1 MRFSPKRTQSVAVL
15 VTFTVAII
23 LVVAFVRYR
32 IRRRI
37 DSDSADALLQ
47 RADDLAWN
55 GQWFA
60 ATTTFHQAEIKFTA
74 ERNDSKALY
83 AQVSQIPA
91 QAEATSLSDT
101 IYALTQ
107 DLKKPEAADS
117 ETRLRILEVRGMIEN
132 NYDASLARQTWGQ
145 VAVLARNRGHLLLA
159 SRALGEEGIA
169 AFLLGDT
176 TTAKKEVLTAWGV
189 AKVAHDI
196 PAQVRYASLYGAGLV
211 EIHRYQ
217 QGLGPLNDAIA
228 IARAHPAVAYPAIA
242 ISSKIDAL
250 RGLHRY
256 QEALTL
262 ANQALAEIPSP
273 SLKGHYYQILTSRAS
288 VYEDIAQ
295 WDNAIADFKQ
305 ALSLATQLDY
315 WRGVTQVAGELAD
328 AYVHQKNLN
337 AALSSIDQAIDANK
351 RIPDEL
357 YFVPRDLAIKAR
369 ILALLGRQDEAGAL
383 YRKSALLIDSLLEN
397 VPTPFV
403 ERLLL
408 TETGEVYAGYF
419 VLKCREHD
427 YDQALRILE
436 EARGRI
442 EAQAL
447 EHHAYPA
454 PHAPTATERHLR
466 MLNVALLNT
475 DNAATGQ
482 ELSEQVQQDSE
493 PALDQRSLASA
504 TIEHPVSLGRLESDL
519 AQNELFVEYVL
530 ADPHSYALAVTHT
543 SARAYELDART
554 RIETDANE
562 YRASIR
568 DQKTNSA
575 LGDALFRELL
585 AKIPEYQDHST
596 LIVVPD
602 GELNLLPFG
611 AVTDRGVPLV
621 ESHTIATSPSAT
633 VFSILEN
640 KQAVDAD
647 PPLPYLG
654 VAAWTKESKVEGP
667 VLRLFSGFSEAGP
680 KPLPDSK
687 TEVETIASDLPKPS
701 TLLLGGD
708 ATASRFTG
716 LPLSKFNVLHLAL
729 HGYVNTDY
737 PDQSALVFAPEHKNL
752 YESMLQVQQIRN
764 LHLDARL
771 VTLSACDTGIGPVGE
786 EGVDNIVNAFIEAGA
801 DSVVSTLWELE
812 DHTTE
817 HLMAEF
823 YDRLGKGESKGEAL
837 RDAQRELIKEGVK
850 PYYWASFELVGD
862 PNGTI

>member
-1 MRFSPKRTQSVAVL
+1 MRFSPKRTQSVAVF
-15 VTFTVAII
+15 VTCAVAII

-60 ATTTFHQAEIKFTA
+60 AAALYRLAEIKYEA
-74 ERNDSKALY
+74 ERNRTKALY

-91 QAEATSLSDT
+91 YAESTSLSAT
-101 IYALTQ
+101 IYDLTQ
-107 DLKKPEAADS
+107 DLKRPEAADP

-132 NYDASLARQTWGQ
+132 NYDASLARQTWSQ
-145 VAVLARNRGHLLLA
+145 VAVLARNRDHFLLA

-176 TTAKKEVLTAWGV
+176 TTAKKEVLTAWAV

-211 EIHRYQ
+211 EMHRYR
-217 QGLGPLNDAIA
+217 QGLAPLNDAIA
-228 IARAHPAVAYPAIA
+228 TARAHPAVAYPAIA

-250 RGLHRY
+250 RGLRRY

-262 ANQALAEIPSP
+262 ANHALAEIPSP

-288 VYEDIAQ
+288 VYEDLGQ

-315 WRGVTQVAGELAD
+315 WRGVTQVAGGLAE

-337 AALSSIDQAIDANK
+337 AALSSIDEAIDANR

-369 ILALLGRQDEAGAL
+369 ILALLGRQDQAGAL
-383 YRKSALLIDSLLEN
+383 YRKSSLLIDSLLEN

-408 TETGEVYAGYF
+408 TEMGEVYSGYF
-419 VLKCREHD
+419 VLKCRSHD

-447 EHHAYPA
+447 EHHDYPA
-454 PHAPTATERHLR
+454 PHAPTPAERHLR
-466 MLNVALLNT
+466 MLNVALLDT
-475 DNAATGQ
+475 DNPATGQ
-482 ELSEQVQQDSE
+482 ELSEQVQDSE
-493 PALDQRSLASA
+493 SALDQRSLESA

-519 AQNELFVEYVL
+519 TQNELFVEYVL

-543 SARAYELDART
+543 SARAYQLAGRT
-554 RIETDANE
+554 EIETDAGE

-568 DQKTNSA
+568 DQQANSA
-575 LGDALFRELL
+575 LGDALFRKLL
-585 AKIPEYQDHST
+585 GPIAEYRDHST
-596 LIVVPD
+596 LILVPD
-602 GELNLLPFG
+602 GELDLLPFG

-621 ESHTIATSPSAT
+621 ERHTIATCPSAT

-640 KQAVDAD
+640 KRAVDAD

-654 VAAWTKESKVEGP
+654 VAAWTKESKIEGP
-667 VLRLFSGFSEAGP
+667 FFRLFSRLSEASL
-680 KPLPDSK
+680 KPLPESK

-701 TLLLGGD
+701 TLLLGAD
-708 ATASRFTG
+708 ATATRFRE

-729 HGYVNTDY
+729 HGYVDPGY
-737 PDQSALVFAPEHKNL
+737 PDESALVFAPERMNL
-752 YESMLQVQQIRN
+752 YESMLQVRQIRN

-771 VTLSACDTGIGPVGE
+771 VTLSACDTGVGPVGE
-786 EGVDNIVNAFIEAGA
+786 EGVDSIVNAFIEAGA

-812 DHTTE
+812 DHSTE

-823 YDRLGKGESKGEAL
+823 YAHLGKGESKGEAL

>member
-1 MRFSPKRTQSVAVL
+1 MRFPPKRTQSVAVL
-15 VTFTVAII
+15 VTSAVAII
-23 LVVAFVRYR
+23 LFVAFVRYR
-32 IRRRI
+32 TRRRI
-37 DSDSADALLQ
+37 DSASPEALLH
-47 RADDLAWN
+47 RADDLAWS
-55 GQWFA
+55 GRWFA
-60 ATTTFHQAEIKFTA
+60 AAPLFRQAEIKYTA
-74 ERNDSKALY
+74 ERNVSKALF

-91 QAEATSLSDT
+91 RAESASLSDT
-101 IYALTQ
+101 IYDLTQ
-107 DLKKPEAADS
+107 DLKKPGAADP
-117 ETRLRILEVRGMIEN
+117 ETRLRILEVRGIIEN
-132 NYDASLARQTWGQ
+132 NYDASLARRTWEQ
-145 VAVLARNRGHLLLA
+145 VEVLAQNRGHLLLA
-159 SRALGEEGIA
+159 SRALGEQGIA
-169 AFLLGDT
+169 EFLLGDT
-176 TTAKKEVLTAWGV
+176 TIAKEEVLAAWGV
-189 AKVAHDI
+189 AKVFRDV

-211 EIHRYQ
+211 EMHRYQ
-217 QGLGPLNDAIA
+217 QGLDPLNEAIA
-228 IARAHPAVAYPAIA
+228 TARAHPAVAYPAVA

-288 VYEDIAQ
+288 VYEDIGQ
-295 WDNAIADFKQ
+295 WDSAIADFKQ

-315 WRGVTQVAGELAD
+315 WRGVTQVAGELSD
-328 AYVHQKNLN
+328 AYVHQKKLN

-369 ILALLGRQDEAGAL
+369 ILTMLGQQNQAGAL

-419 VLKCREHD
+419 VLKCRSHE

-447 EHHAYPA
+447 EHHDYLA
-454 PHAPTATERHLR
+454 PHAPTPTERRLT
-466 MLNVALLNT
+466 MLNVALLDT
-475 DNAATGQ
+475 DNPATRRQ
-482 ELSEQVQQDSE
+482 LSDQIQDSE
-493 PALDQRSLASA
+493 SMLDQRSLASA
-504 TIEHPVSLGRLESDL
+504 TIEHPVTLGRLESDL
-519 AQNELFVEYVL
+519 GKHELFVEYVL
-530 ADPHSYALAVTHT
+530 ADPHSYALAVKHT

-554 RIETDANE
+554 RIEADANQ
-562 YRASIR
+562 YRASIQNQHA
-568 DQKTNSA
+568 DST
-575 LGDALFRELL
+575 LGDALFHELFGP
-585 AKIPEYQDHST
+585 ISEFRDHST
-596 LIVVPD
+596 LILVPD
-602 GELNLLPFG
+602 GELDLLPFG
-611 AVTDRGVPLV
+611 AVTDKGVPLV

-633 VFSILEN
+633 VYSILEN
-640 KQAVDAD
+640 KRAMDAD

-654 VAAWTKESKVEGP
+654 VAAWTAETKVEGP
-667 VLRLFSGFSEAGP
+667 VFRLFSGFSEASL
-680 KPLPDSK
+680 KPLPESK
-687 TEVETIASDLPKPS
+687 NEVETIAADLPKPS

-708 ATASRFTG
+708 ATAARFRE
-716 LPLSKFNVLHLAL
+716 LPLSQFNVLHLAL

-737 PDQSALVFAPEHKNL
+737 PEQSALVFAPEHKNL
-752 YESMLQVQQIRN
+752 YESMLQVRQIRN

-771 VTLSACDTGIGPVGE
+771 VTLSACDTGVGPVGE

-823 YDRLGKGESKGEAL
+823 YTRLGKGESKGEAL

>member
-15 VTFTVAII
+15 VTCTVAII
-23 LVVAFVRYR
+23 LVVTFVRYR

-55 GQWFA
+55 GQWFTA
-60 ATTTFHQAEIKFTA
+60 ASLYHQAEIGYSA
-74 ERNDSKALY
+74 ERNGPKELY

-91 QAEATSLSDT
+91 QAESASLSDT

-107 DLKKPEAADS
+107 DLKRPEAADS

-132 NYDASLARQTWGQ
+132 NYDASLARQTWEQ

-211 EIHRYQ
+211 EMHRYQ
-217 QGLGPLNDAIA
+217 QGLTPLNDAIA
-228 IARAHPAVAYPAIA
+228 IAHSHPTVAYPAIA

-262 ANQALAEIPSP
+262 ANRGLAEIPSP

-288 VYEDIAQ
+288 VFEDLDE

-369 ILALLGRQDEAGAL
+369 ILAMLGRQDQAGAL

-419 VLKCREHD
+419 VLKCHEHE

-447 EHHAYPA
+447 ERHDYPA
-454 PHAPTATERHLR
+454 PHAPTPAERHLT
-466 MLNVALLNT
+466 MLNVALLGT
-475 DNAATGQ
+475 DNPATGQ
-482 ELSEQVQQDSE
+482 ELSEQVQDSE
-493 PALDQRSLASA
+493 SALDQRSLASA
-504 TIEHPVSLGRLESDL
+504 TIEHPVSLRRLESDL
-519 AQNELFVEYVL
+519 TQNELFVEYVL
-530 ADPHSYALAVTHT
+530 ADPHSYALAVTHS
-543 SARAYELDART
+543 SARAYELAGRT
-554 RIETDANE
+554 EIETDASE
-562 YRASIR
+562 YRKSIR
-568 DQKTNSA
+568 NQHANSA
-575 LGDALFRELL
+575 LGDALFHELL
-585 AKIPEYQDHST
+585 GKIPQYRDHST
-596 LIVVPD
+596 LILVPD
-602 GELNLLPFG
+602 GELDLLPFG

-621 ESHTIATSPSAT
+621 ESHTIATCPSAT

-640 KQAVDAD
+640 KRAVDAD

-654 VAAWTKESKVEGP
+654 VAAWTQEAKVEGP
-667 VLRLFSGFSEAGP
+667 VFRLFSGFSEASL
-680 KPLPDSK
+680 KPLPESK

-701 TLLLGGD
+701 TLLLGAD
-708 ATASRFTG
+708 ATAARFTG
-716 LPLSKFNVLHLAL
+716 LPLSQFNVLHLAL
-729 HGYVNTDY
+729 HGYVNTSY
-737 PDQSALVFAPEHKNL
+737 PDQSALVFAPEHKSL
-752 YESMLQVQQIRN
+752 YESMLQVRQIRD

-771 VTLSACDTGIGPVGE
+771 VTLSACDTGVGPVGE

-812 DHTTE
+812 DHSTE

-823 YDRLGKGESKGEAL
+823 YARLGKGESKGEAL
-837 RDAQRELIKEGVK
+837 RSAQRELIKEGVK

>member
-1 MRFSPKRTQSVAVL
+1 MRFSPTRTQSVAVL
-15 VTFTVAII
+15 VTCTVAII

-60 ATTTFHQAEIKFTA
+60 AAPIFHQAEIKFTA
-74 ERNDSKALY
+74 ERSGSKALY
-83 AQVSQIPA
+83 AHVSQIPA
-91 QAEATSLSDT
+91 QAETTSLSDT

-107 DLKKPEAADS
+107 DLKKPGAADP
-117 ETRLRILEVRGMIEN
+117 ETRLRILEVQGMIEN
-132 NYDASLARQTWGQ
+132 NYDASLARQTWSQ
-145 VAVLARNRGHLLLA
+145 VAVLARNRGHFLLA

-211 EIHRYQ
+211 EMHRYQ
-217 QGLGPLNDAIA
+217 QGLSPLNDAIA
-228 IARAHPAVAYPAIA
+228 IASAHPAVAYPAIA

-288 VYEDIAQ
+288 VYEDLGE
-295 WDNAIADFKQ
+295 WDKAIADFKQ

-315 WRGVTQVAGELAD
+315 WRGVTQVAGGLAD
-328 AYVHQKNLN
+328 AYIHQKNLN

-369 ILALLGRQDEAGAL
+369 VLAMLGRQDQAGAL

-397 VPTPFV
+397 APTPFV

-447 EHHAYPA
+447 EHHDYPA
-454 PHAPTATERHLR
+454 PHAPTPAEQHLT
-466 MLNVALLNT
+466 MLNVALLDT
-475 DNAATGQ
+475 DNPATGQ
-482 ELSEQVQQDSE
+482 ELSEQVQDSE
-493 PALDQRSLASA
+493 PALDERSLASA
-504 TIEHPVSLGRLESDL
+504 TMEHPVSLGRLESDL

-530 ADPHSYALAVTHT
+530 ADPHSYALAVTRT
-543 SARAYELDART
+543 SARAYELAART
-554 RIETDANE
+554 EIETDARE
-562 YRASIR
+562 YCASLR
-568 DQKTNSA
+568 DQQANSS
-575 LGDALFRELL
+575 LGDTLFRELL
-585 AKIPEYQDHST
+585 GKIPEYRDHST
-596 LIVVPD
+596 LILVPD

-611 AVTDRGVPLV
+611 AVTDRGIPLV

-633 VFSILEN
+633 VFSILEH
-640 KQAVDAD
+640 KRAVDAD

-654 VAAWTKESKVEGP
+654 VAAWTKEAKVEGP
-667 VLRLFSGFSEAGP
+667 VFRLFSGFSEAGP
-680 KPLPDSK
+680 KPLPESK

-701 TLLLGGD
+701 TLLLGAD
-708 ATASRFTG
+708 ATAGRFTG
-716 LPLSKFNVLHLAL
+716 LPLSNFNVLHLAL
-729 HGYVNTDY
+729 HSYVNTDY

-771 VTLSACDTGIGPVGE
+771 VTLSACDTGVGPVGE

-823 YDRLGKGESKGEAL
+823 YARLGKGESKGEAL

>member
-15 VTFTVAII
+15 VTCTVAII

-32 IRRRI
+32 NRRRI
-37 DSDSADALLQ
+37 DSDSADALLR

-60 ATTTFHQAEIKFTA
+60 AAPIFHQAEIKFTA
-74 ERNDSKALY
+74 QRKEAEALY

-91 QAEATSLSDT
+91 YAESASLADT
-101 IYALTQ
+101 IYALTRE
-107 DLKKPEAADS
+107 LKKPDAADP

-132 NYDASLARQTWGQ
+132 NYDANLARQTWSQ

-189 AKVAHDI
+189 AKVFHDI

-211 EIHRYQ
+211 ELHRYQ
-217 QGLGPLNDAIA
+217 EGLKPLNEAIA
-228 IARAHPAVAYPAIA
+228 IARSHPAVAYPAIA

-288 VYEDIAQ
+288 VYEDLGQ

-328 AYVHQKNLN
+328 AYIHQNNLN
-337 AALSSIDQAIDANK
+337 AALASIDQAIDANK
-351 RIPDEL
+351 QIPDEL

-369 ILALLGRQDEAGAL
+369 ILAMLGHEDQAGAL

-408 TETGEVYAGYF
+408 AETGEVYAGYF
-419 VLKCREHD
+419 VLKCRGRD

-447 EHHAYPA
+447 EHHDYPA
-454 PHAPTATERHLR
+454 PHAPTPAERHLR
-466 MLNVALLNT
+466 MLNVALLDTENP
-475 DNAATGQ
+475 ATRQ
-482 ELSEQVQQDSE
+482 ELSEQVQDSE
-493 PALDQRSLASA
+493 STLDQRSLASS
-504 TIEHPVSLGRLESDL
+504 TIEHPVSLGRLKADL
-519 AQNELFVEYVL
+519 AKNELFVEYVL
-530 ADPHSYALAVTHT
+530 ADPHSYALAVTHS
-543 SARAYELDART
+543 SARAYKLDART

-562 YRASIR
+562 YLATIR
-568 DQKTNSA
+568 DQHENSV
-575 LGDALFRELL
+575 LGDTLFHELL
-585 AKIPEYQDHST
+585 GKIPEYRDHST
-596 LIVVPD
+596 LILVPD
-602 GELNLLPFG
+602 GELDLLPFG

-640 KQAVDAD
+640 KRAVDAD

-667 VLRLFSGFSEAGP
+667 VFRLFSGFSEASL
-680 KPLPDSK
+680 KPLPESK

-708 ATASRFTG
+708 ATARRFRE
-716 LPLSKFNVLHLAL
+716 LPLSQFNVLHLAL

-771 VTLSACDTGIGPVGE
+771 VTLSACDTGVGPVGE

-817 HLMAEF
+817 HLMAGF
-823 YDRLGKGESKGEAL
+823 YARLGKGESKGEAL

>member
-15 VTFTVAII
+15 VTCTVAII
-23 LVVAFVRYR
+23 LIVAFVRYR

-60 ATTTFHQAEIKFTA
+60 AAPLFRQAEMKYIA
-74 ERNDSKALY
+74 ERNGPKALY

-91 QAEATSLSDT
+91 QAEATSLSGT

-107 DLKKPEAADS
+107 DLKRPEAADS

-145 VAVLARNRGHLLLA
+145 VAVLARNGGHLLLA

-189 AKVAHDI
+189 AKVAHDN

-211 EIHRYQ
+211 EMHRYQ

-256 QEALTL
+256 QKASTL
-262 ANQALAEIPSP
+262 ADQALAEIPSP

-288 VYEDIAQ
+288 VYEDIGQ

-315 WRGVTQVAGELAD
+315 WRGVTQVAGGLAD

-369 ILALLGRQDEAGAL
+369 ILALLGRKDEAGAL

-436 EARGRI
+436 GARGRI

-454 PHAPTATERHLR
+454 PHAPTPAERHLSV
-466 MLNVALLNT
+466 LNVALLDT
-475 DNAATGQ
+475 DNPATGQ
-482 ELSEQVQQDSE
+482 ELSEQVQDSE
-493 PALDQRSLASA
+493 PVFDQRSLASA
-504 TIEHPVSLGRLESDL
+504 TIEHPVGLGRLESDL

-530 ADPHSYALAVTHT
+530 ADPHSYALAVTRT
-543 SARAYELDART
+543 SARAYELAART
-554 RIETDANE
+554 EIETDARE

-568 DQKTNSA
+568 DQHANSA
-575 LGDALFRELL
+575 LGDALFHELL
-585 AKIPEYQDHST
+585 GKIPEYRDHST

-602 GELNLLPFG
+602 GELDLLPFG

-640 KQAVDAD
+640 KRAVGAD

-654 VAAWTKESKVEGP
+654 VAAWTKEAKVEGP
-667 VLRLFSGFSEAGP
+667 VFRVFSGFSEAGP
-680 KPLPDSK
+680 KPLPESK

-752 YESMLQVQQIRN
+752 YESMLQVRQIRN

-771 VTLSACDTGIGPVGE
+771 VTLSACDTGVGPVGE

-823 YDRLGKGESKGEAL
+823 YARLGKGESKGEAL

>member
-1 MRFSPKRTQSVAVL
+1 MRFSPKRTQSAAVL
-15 VTFTVAII
+15 VTCTVAII
-23 LVVAFVRYR
+23 LIVAFVRYR
-32 IRRRI
+32 IRLRI

-55 GQWFA
+55 GQWFSA
-60 ATTTFHQAEIKFTA
+60 APLFRQAQMKYIA
-74 ERNDSKALY
+74 ERNGPKALY

-91 QAEATSLSDT
+91 RAESASLSDT

-107 DLKKPEAADS
+107 DLKKPDATDS

-132 NYDASLARQTWGQ
+132 NYDASFARQTWSQ

-211 EIHRYQ
+211 EMRRYQ
-217 QGLGPLNDAIA
+217 QGLAPLNDAIA

-242 ISSKIDAL
+242 VSSKIDAL
-250 RGLHRY
+250 RGLHHY

-288 VYEDIAQ
+288 VYEDLGE

-315 WRGVTQVAGELAD
+315 WRGVTQVAGGLAD

-369 ILALLGRQDEAGAL
+369 ILALLGRLDEAGAL

-427 YDQALRILE
+427 YDQGLRILE

-454 PHAPTATERHLR
+454 PHAPTPAERHLS
-466 MLNVALLNT
+466 MLNVALLDT
-475 DNAATGQ
+475 DNPATGQ
-482 ELSEQVQQDSE
+482 ELSEQVQDSE

-519 AQNELFVEYVL
+519 APSELFVEYVL

-554 RIETDANE
+554 RIESDANE
-562 YRASIR
+562 YRASI
-568 DQKTNSA
+568 QNQHANST
-575 LGDALFRELL
+575 LGDVLFRELL
-585 AKIPEYQDHST
+585 GKIPEYRDHST
-596 LIVVPD
+596 LILVPD
-602 GELNLLPFG
+602 GELDLLPFG
-611 AVTDRGVPLV
+611 AVTDGGVPLV

-640 KQAVDAD
+640 KRAVDAD

-654 VAAWTKESKVEGP
+654 VAAWTKEANVEGP
-667 VLRLFSGFSEAGP
+667 VFRVFSGFSEAGP
-680 KPLPDSK
+680 KPLPESK
-687 TEVETIASDLPKPS
+687 TEVETIASDLSKPS

-708 ATASRFTG
+708 ATARRFTE
-716 LPLSKFNVLHLAL
+716 LPLSQFNVLHLAL

-752 YESMLQVQQIRN
+752 YESMLQVRQIRN

-771 VTLSACDTGIGPVGE
+771 VTLSACDTGVGPVGE

-812 DHTTE
+812 DHSTE

-823 YDRLGKGESKGEAL
+823 YARLGKGESKGEAL
-837 RDAQRELIKEGVK
+837 RDAQRELIKEGVR

>member
-1 MRFSPKRTQSVAVL
+1 MRFSPQRTQSVAVL
-15 VTFTVAII
+15 VTCTVAII
-23 LVVAFVRYR
+23 LVVTFVRYR

-60 ATTTFHQAEIKFTA
+60 AAPLFRQAEKKFTV
-74 ERNDSKALY
+74 ERNEPKALY

-91 QAEATSLSDT
+91 YGEAASLADT

-107 DLKKPEAADS
+107 DLKKPEAADP

-132 NYDASLARQTWGQ
+132 NYDASLARQTWSQ
-145 VAVLARNRGHLLLA
+145 VAILARDRGHFLLA
-159 SRALGEEGIA
+159 SRALGEEGIS

-176 TTAKKEVLTAWGV
+176 ATAKKEVLAAWGV
-189 AKVAHDI
+189 AKIFHDV
-196 PAQVRYASLYGAGLV
+196 PAQVRYASLYGAGMV
-211 EIHRYQ
+211 ELHRYQ
-217 QGLGPLNDAIA
+217 QGLKPLNAAIA
-228 IARAHPAVAYPAIA
+228 MARAHPAVAYPAIA
-242 ISSKIDAL
+242 ISSKIEAL
-250 RGLHRY
+250 RGLHRQ

-262 ANQALAEIPSP
+262 ASQALAEIPSP
-273 SLKGHYYQILTSRAS
+273 SLKGCYYQILASRGS
-288 VYEDIAQ
+288 VYEDIGQ
-295 WDNAIADFKQ
+295 WDNAIADFKL
-305 ALSLATQLDY
+305 ALSLAAHLDY
-315 WRGVTQVAGELAD
+315 WRGVTQVAGELAHV
-328 AYVHQKNLN
+328 YVHQKNLI
-337 AALSSIDQAIDANK
+337 AALASINEAIDANK
-351 RIPDEL
+351 QIPDEL

-369 ILALLGRQDEAGAL
+369 ILALLGHPDQAGLL

-427 YDQALRILE
+427 YDHALRILE

-447 EHHAYPA
+447 EHHDYPA
-454 PHAPTATERHLR
+454 PHAPTPAERHLT
-466 MLNVALLNT
+466 MLNVALLDT
-475 DNAATGQ
+475 ENAATRQ
-482 ELSEQVQQDSE
+482 ALSDQVQGSE
-493 PALDQRSLASA
+493 SVLDQRSLASS
-504 TIEHPVSLGRLESDL
+504 TIEHPVSLDHLESDL
-519 AQNELFVEYVL
+519 AKNELFVEYVL
-530 ADPHSYALAVTHT
+530 ADPHSYALAVTHS

-554 RIETDANE
+554 KIEADANG

-568 DQKTNSA
+568 DQHASSI
-575 LGDALFRELL
+575 LGNALFHELL
-585 AKIPEYQDHST
+585 GKIPEYRDHST
-596 LIVVPD
+596 LILVPD
-602 GELNLLPFG
+602 GELDLLPFG
-611 AVTDRGVPLV
+611 AVIDKGVPLI

-640 KQAVDAD
+640 KRAVDAD

-654 VAAWTKESKVEGP
+654 VAAWTAETKVEGP
-667 VLRLFSGFSEAGP
+667 VFRLFSGFSAGSL
-680 KPLPDSK
+680 KPLPESK
-687 TEVETIASDLPKPS
+687 TEVETIATDLPKPS
-701 TLLLGGD
+701 TLLLGAD
-708 ATASRFTG
+708 ATAIRFTG

-729 HGYVNTDY
+729 HGYVDPNY
-737 PDQSALVFAPEHKNL
+737 PDESALVFAPEHKNL
-752 YESMLQVQQIRN
+752 YESMLQVRQIRD

-771 VTLSACDTGIGPVGE
+771 VTLSACDTGVGPVGE

-823 YDRLGKGESKGEAL
+823 YARLGKGESKGEAL

>member
-15 VTFTVAII
+15 VTCTVAII
-23 LVVAFVRYR
+23 LIVAFVRYR

-55 GQWFA
+55 GQWFSA
-60 ATTTFHQAEIKFTA
+60 APLFRQAETKYIA
-74 ERNDSKALY
+74 ERNGPKALY

-91 QAEATSLSDT
+91 RAESASLSDT
-101 IYALTQ
+101 IYALAQ
-107 DLKKPEAADS
+107 DLKKPDATDP

-132 NYDASLARQTWGQ
+132 NYDASLARQTWSQ

-189 AKVAHDI
+189 AKIAYDI

-211 EIHRYQ
+211 EMHRYQ
-217 QGLGPLNDAIA
+217 QGLGPLDDAIA
-228 IARAHPAVAYPAIA
+228 IATAHPAVAYPAVA

-250 RGLHRY
+250 RGLDRY

-288 VYEDIAQ
+288 VYEDIGQ

-315 WRGVTQVAGELAD
+315 WRGVTQVAGGLAD

-383 YRKSALLIDSLLEN
+383 YRKSTLLIDSLLEN

-427 YDQALRILE
+427 YRQALRILE
-436 EARGRI
+436 GARGRI

-447 EHHAYPA
+447 EHHAYRA
-454 PHAPTATERHLR
+454 PHAPTPAERHLST
-466 MLNVALLNT
+466 LNVALLDT
-475 DNAATGQ
+475 DNPATGQ
-482 ELSEQVQQDSE
+482 ELSEQVQDSE

-504 TIEHPVSLGRLESDL
+504 TIEHPVSLGHLESDL

-554 RIETDANE
+554 RIETDANQ

-568 DQKTNSA
+568 NQKANSA

-585 AKIPEYQDHST
+585 GKIPEYRNHST
-596 LIVVPD
+596 LILVPD

-611 AVTDRGVPLV
+611 AVRDRGVPLV

-640 KQAVDAD
+640 KRAVDAD

-654 VAAWTKESKVEGP
+654 VAAWTIESKVEGP
-667 VLRLFSGFSEAGP
+667 VFRLFSGFSEASLE
-680 KPLPDSK
+680 PLPESK

-708 ATASRFTG
+708 ATAARFTG

-752 YESMLQVQQIRN
+752 YESMLQVRQIRN

-771 VTLSACDTGIGPVGE
+771 VTLSVCDTGVGPVGE
-786 EGVDNIVNAFIEAGA
+786 EGVDNVVNAFIEAGA

-812 DHTTE
+812 DHSTE

-823 YDRLGKGESKGEAL
+823 YARLGKGESKGEAL

>member
-37 DSDSADALLQ
+37 DSDSPDALLQ

-60 ATTTFHQAEIKFTA
+60 AAPIFHQAEIKYTV
-74 ERNDSKALY
+74 ERNEAKALY

-91 QAEATSLSDT
+91 YGESASLADT
-101 IYALTQ
+101 IYTLTQ

-132 NYDASLARQTWGQ
+132 NYDASLARQTWSQ
-145 VAVLARNRGHLLLA
+145 VAILARNHGRLLLA

-189 AKVAHDI
+189 AKVVHDI

-211 EIHRYQ
+211 EMHRYQ
-217 QGLGPLNDAIA
+217 QGLTPLNHAIA
-228 IARAHPAVAYPAIA
+228 VARAHPAVAYPAIA
-242 ISSKIDAL
+242 VSSKIDAL
-250 RGLHRY
+250 RGLHHY

-262 ANQALAEIPSP
+262 ANQALADIPSP

-288 VYEDIAQ
+288 VYEDVGQ

-315 WRGVTQVAGELAD
+315 WRGVTQVAGGLAD

-436 EARGRI
+436 GARGRI

-454 PHAPTATERHLR
+454 PHAPTSAERHLR
-466 MLNVALLNT
+466 MLNVALLDTN
-475 DNAATGQ
+475 NPATGQ
-482 ELSEQVQQDSE
+482 ELSEQVQDSE
-493 PALDQRSLASA
+493 LALDQRSLASA
-504 TIEHPVSLGRLESDL
+504 TMEHPVSLGRLESDL
-519 AQNELFVEYVL
+519 AKNELFVEYVL
-530 ADPHSYALAVTHT
+530 ADPHSYALAVTHN

-554 RIETDANE
+554 RIEADANQ
-562 YRASIR
+562 YCASIR
-568 DQKTNSA
+568 EQHANST
-575 LGDALFRELL
+575 LGNALFHELL
-585 AKIPEYQDHST
+585 AKIPEYRDHST
-596 LIVVPD
+596 LILVPD
-602 GELNLLPFG
+602 GELDLLPFG
-611 AVTDRGVPLV
+611 AVTDRGIPLV

-633 VFSILEN
+633 VYSILEN
-640 KQAVDAD
+640 KRAVDAD

-667 VLRLFSGFSEAGP
+667 VFRLFSGFSEAGL
-680 KPLPDSK
+680 KPLPESK

-708 ATASRFTG
+708 ATAARFTG

-752 YESMLQVQQIRN
+752 YESMLQVRQIRN

-771 VTLSACDTGIGPVGE
+771 VTLSACDTGVGPVGE
-786 EGVDNIVNAFIEAGA
+786 EGVDNVVNAFIEAGA

-823 YDRLGKGESKGEAL
+823 YARLGKGESKGEAL
-837 RDAQRELIKEGVK
+837 RDAQRQLIKEGVK

>member
-15 VTFTVAII
+15 VTSTVAII

-60 ATTTFHQAEIKFTA
+60 AAPLYRQAEIKYTA
-74 ERNDSKALY
+74 ERNGPKALY
-83 AQVSQIPA
+83 AQVSRIPA
-91 QAEATSLSDT
+91 QAESASLSDT

-107 DLKKPEAADS
+107 DLKKPDAADS

-132 NYDASLARQTWGQ
+132 NYDASLARQTWSQ
-145 VAVLARNRGHLLLA
+145 VAVLARDRGHLLLA
-159 SRALGEEGIA
+159 SRALGEEGIS

-176 TTAKKEVLTAWGV
+176 ATAKKEVLTAWGV

-211 EIHRYQ
+211 EMHRYQ
-217 QGLGPLNDAIA
+217 QGLKPLDEAIA
-228 IARAHPAVAYPAIA
+228 IAQGHPAVAYPAVA

-288 VYEDIAQ
+288 VYEDIGQ
-295 WDNAIADFKQ
+295 WDSAIADFKQ
-305 ALSLATQLDY
+305 ALSLAMQLDY
-315 WRGVTQVAGELAD
+315 WRGVTQVAGGLAD
-328 AYVHQKNLN
+328 AYVHQKNLDV
-337 AALSSIDQAIDANK
+337 ALSSIDQAIDANK

-369 ILALLGRQDEAGAL
+369 ILATLGRQDQAGAL

-427 YDQALRILE
+427 YDQGLRILE

-454 PHAPTATERHLR
+454 PHAPTPAERHLS
-466 MLNVALLNT
+466 MLNVALLDT
-475 DNAATGQ
+475 DNPATGQ
-482 ELSEQVQQDSE
+482 ELSEQVQDSE

-519 AQNELFVEYVL
+519 APSELFVEYVL

-554 RIETDANE
+554 RIESDANE
-562 YRASIR
+562 YRASI
-568 DQKTNSA
+568 QNQHANST
-575 LGDALFRELL
+575 LGDVLFRELL
-585 AKIPEYQDHST
+585 GKIPEYRDHST
-596 LIVVPD
+596 LILVPD
-602 GELNLLPFG
+602 GELDLLPFG
-611 AVTDRGVPLV
+611 AVTDGGVPLV

-640 KQAVDAD
+640 KRAVDAD

-654 VAAWTKESKVEGP
+654 VAAWTKEANVEGP
-667 VLRLFSGFSEAGP
+667 VFRVFSGFSEAGP
-680 KPLPDSK
+680 KPLPESK
-687 TEVETIASDLPKPS
+687 TEVETIASDLSKPS

-708 ATASRFTG
+708 ATARRFTE
-716 LPLSKFNVLHLAL
+716 LPLSQFNVLHLAL

-752 YESMLQVQQIRN
+752 YESMLQVRQIRN

-771 VTLSACDTGIGPVGE
+771 VTLSACDTGVGPVGE

-812 DHTTE
+812 DHSTE

-823 YDRLGKGESKGEAL
+823 YARLGKGESKGEAL
-837 RDAQRELIKEGVK
+837 RDAQRELIKEGVR

>member
-1 MRFSPKRTQSVAVL
+1 MRFPPKRTQSVAVL
-15 VTFTVAII
+15 VTCTVAII
-23 LVVAFVRYR
+23 LVVTFVRYR

-60 ATTTFHQAEIKFTA
+60 AAPLFRQAEMKYIA
-74 ERNDSKALY
+74 ERNGPKALY

-91 QAEATSLSDT
+91 QAESASLSDT

-107 DLKKPEAADS
+107 NLKRPAAADP
-117 ETRLRILEVRGMIEN
+117 ETRLRILEVQGMIEN
-132 NYDASLARQTWGQ
+132 NYDASLARQTWSQ
-145 VAVLARNRGHLLLA
+145 VAVLAQNHSHFLLA

-211 EIHRYQ
+211 EMHRYQ
-217 QGLGPLNDAIA
+217 QGLTPLNDAIA
-228 IARAHPAVAYPAIA
+228 IAHAHPAVAYPAIA
-242 ISSKIDAL
+242 VSSKIDAL

-273 SLKGHYYQILTSRAS
+273 SLEGHYYQILTSRAS
-288 VYEDIAQ
+288 VYEDIGQ

-305 ALSLATQLDY
+305 ALSLATELDY
-315 WRGVTQVAGELAD
+315 WRGVTQVAGGVAD

-337 AALSSIDQAIDANK
+337 AALSSIDQAIDANE

-369 ILALLGRQDEAGAL
+369 ILAMLGRQDQAGAL

-427 YDQALRILE
+427 YDQGLRILE

-447 EHHAYPA
+447 EHHDYPA
-454 PHAPTATERHLR
+454 PHAPTSAERHLR
-466 MLNVALLNT
+466 MLNVALLDTN
-475 DNAATGQ
+475 NPATGQ
-482 ELSEQVQQDSE
+482 ELSDEVRDSE

-504 TIEHPVSLGRLESDL
+504 TMEHPVSLGRLESDL

-530 ADPHSYALAVTHT
+530 ADPHSYALAVTRT
-543 SARAYELDART
+543 SARAYELAART
-554 RIETDANE
+554 EIETDASE

-568 DQKTNSA
+568 DQKANSA

-585 AKIPEYQDHST
+585 GKIPEYRAHST

-602 GELNLLPFG
+602 GELNFLPFG

-621 ESHTIATSPSAT
+621 ESHTVATSPSAT
-633 VFSILEN
+633 VFSLLEN
-640 KQAVDAD
+640 KLAVDAD

-654 VAAWTKESKVEGP
+654 VAAWTAEAKVEGP
-667 VLRLFSGFSEAGP
+667 VFRIFSGFSEVTP
-680 KPLPDSK
+680 KPLPESK

-708 ATASRFTG
+708 ATAARFKE

-752 YESMLQVQQIRN
+752 YESMLQVRQIRN

-771 VTLSACDTGIGPVGE
+771 VTLSACDTGVGPVGE

-823 YDRLGKGESKGEAL
+823 YAHLGKGESKGAAL

>member
-15 VTFTVAII
+15 VTCTVAII

-32 IRRRI
+32 NRRRI

-55 GQWFA
+55 GQWIEA
-60 ATTTFHQAEIKFTA
+60 APLFRQAEMKYIA
-74 ERNDSKALY
+74 ERNGSKALY
-83 AQVSQIPA
+83 AQVSQTPA
-91 QAEATSLSDT
+91 KAEATSLSDT

-107 DLKKPEAADS
+107 DLKKPEAADP

-132 NYDASLARQTWGQ
+132 NYDASLARQTWSQ
-145 VAVLARNRGHLLLA
+145 VAVLARERGHFLLA
-159 SRALGEEGIA
+159 SRALGEEGIS
-169 AFLLGDT
+169 AFLLGET
-176 TTAKKEVLTAWGV
+176 ATAKKQVLTAWGV

-196 PAQVRYASLYGAGLV
+196 SAQVRYASLYGAGLV
-211 EIHRYQ
+211 EMHRYQ
-217 QGLGPLNDAIA
+217 QGLKPLDEAIA
-228 IARAHPAVAYPAIA
+228 IARAHPAVAYPAVA

-256 QEALTL
+256 QEALSL

-288 VYEDIAQ
+288 IYEDIGQ
-295 WDNAIADFKQ
+295 WYNAIADFKQ

-315 WRGVTQVAGELAD
+315 WRGVTQVAGGLAD
-328 AYVHQKNLN
+328 AYVHQKNLD

-369 ILALLGRQDEAGAL
+369 ILALVGRQDQAGEL

-419 VLKCREHD
+419 VLKCREHH
-427 YDQALRILE
+427 YDQALRIVE

-447 EHHAYPA
+447 EHHDYPA
-454 PHAPTATERHLR
+454 PHAPTPAERHLT
-466 MLNVALLNT
+466 MLNVALLET
-475 DNAATGQ
+475 DNAATRQ
-482 ELSEQVQQDSE
+482 ELSEQVQGSE
-493 PALDQRSLASA
+493 SALDQRSLASSA
-504 TIEHPVSLGRLESDL
+504 IEHPVGLDHLESDL
-519 AQNELFVEYVL
+519 AKNELFVEYVL

-543 SARAYELDART
+543 SAQAYELDART
-554 RIETDANE
+554 RIEADANQ
-562 YRASIR
+562 YRASIENQHA
-568 DQKTNSA
+568 DSA
-575 LGDALFRELL
+575 LGDTLFHELL
-585 AKIPEYQDHST
+585 GKIPEYRDHST
-596 LIVVPD
+596 LILVPD
-602 GELNLLPFG
+602 GELDLLPFG
-611 AVTDRGVPLV
+611 AITDSGVPLV
-621 ESHTIATSPSAT
+621 ANHMIATSPSAT

-640 KQAVDAD
+640 KRAVDAD

-654 VAAWTKESKVEGP
+654 VAAWTKEANVEGP
-667 VLRLFSGFSEAGP
+667 VFRLLSGFGEVTP
-680 KPLPDSK
+680 KPLPESK

-701 TLLLGGD
+701 SFLLGAD
-708 ATASRFTG
+708 ATATRFKE
-716 LPLSKFNVLHLAL
+716 LPLANFNVLHLAL
-729 HGYVNTDY
+729 HGYVDTDY

-752 YESMLQVQQIRN
+752 YESMLQVRQIRN
-764 LHLDARL
+764 LHLEARL
-771 VTLSACDTGIGPVGE
+771 VTLSACDTGVGPVGE

-823 YDRLGKGESKGEAL
+823 YARLGKDESKGEAL

>member
-1 MRFSPKRTQSVAVL
+1 MRIAHSP
-15 VTFTVAII
+15 TVRIATGLL
-23 LVVAFVRYR
+23 LVVLLSVVGYQAF
-32 IRRRI
+32 RR
-37 DSDSADALLQ
+37 SSVNSPEALLQ

-60 ATTTFHQAEIKFTA
+60 AAPLFRQAEKKFTV
-74 ERNDSKALY
+74 ERNGPKALY

-91 QAEATSLSDT
+91 HAESASLADT
-101 IYALTQ
+101 IYALTE
-107 DLKKPEAADS
+107 DLKKPGAADP

-132 NYDASLARQTWGQ
+132 NYDASLARQTWSQ
-145 VAVLARNRGHLLLA
+145 VAVLARDRGHLLLA
-159 SRALGEEGIA
+159 SRALGEEGIS

-176 TTAKKEVLTAWGV
+176 ATAKNEVLAAWGV

-211 EIHRYQ
+211 EMHRYQ
-217 QGLGPLNDAIA
+217 QGLKPLNEAIA
-228 IARAHPAVAYPAIA
+228 IARAHPAVAYPAVA

-256 QEALTL
+256 QEALSL

-288 VYEDIAQ
+288 VYEDIGQ

-305 ALSLATQLDY
+305 ALSLAMQLDY
-315 WRGVTQVAGELAD
+315 WRGVTQVAGGLAD

-337 AALSSIDQAIDANK
+337 AALFSIDQAIDANK

-369 ILALLGRQDEAGAL
+369 ILAMLGHQNQAGAL

-427 YDQALRILE
+427 YDQGLRILE

-447 EHHAYPA
+447 EHHDYPA
-454 PHAPTATERHLR
+454 PRAPTPAERHLT
-466 MLNVALLNT
+466 MLNVALLDT
-475 DNAATGQ
+475 DNAATRQ
-482 ELSEQVQQDSE
+482 ALSEQIQGSE
-493 PALDQRSLASA
+493 SALDQRSLASS
-504 TIEHPVSLGRLESDL
+504 TIEHPVSLDHLESDL
-519 AQNELFVEYVL
+519 AKNELFVEYVL
-530 ADPHSYALAVTHT
+530 ADPHSYALAVTRT
-543 SARAYELDART
+543 SARAYQLDART
-554 RIETDANE
+554 KIEADANG
-562 YRASIR
+562 YSASIR
-568 DQKTNSA
+568 DQHANSA
-575 LGDALFRELL
+575 LGNALFHELL
-585 AKIPEYQDHST
+585 GKIPEYRDHST
-596 LIVVPD
+596 LILVPD
-602 GELNLLPFG
+602 GELDLLPFG
-611 AVTDRGVPLV
+611 AVTDKGVPLI

-640 KQAVDAD
+640 KRAVDAG

-654 VAAWTKESKVEGP
+654 VAAWTAEAKVEGP
-667 VLRLFSGFSEAGP
+667 VFRLFSGFSGGRLT
-680 KPLPDSK
+680 PLPESK

-701 TLLLGGD
+701 TLLLGAD
-708 ATASRFTG
+708 ATAARFTG

-729 HGYVNTDY
+729 HGYVDANY
-737 PDQSALVFAPEHKNL
+737 PDESALVFAPEHRNL
-752 YESMLQVQQIRN
+752 YESMLQVRQIRN

-771 VTLSACDTGIGPVGE
+771 VTLSACDTGVGPIGE

-823 YDRLGKGESKGEAL
+823 YARLGKGESKGEAL
-837 RDAQRELIKEGVK
+837 GDAQRELIKEGVG

>member
-15 VTFTVAII
+15 VTCAVAII

-60 ATTTFHQAEIKFTA
+60 AAPIFHQAEIKYTA
-74 ERNDSKALY
+74 ERNEAKVLY

-91 QAEATSLSDT
+91 YAESASLAGT

-107 DLKKPEAADS
+107 DLKQPAATDP
-117 ETRLRILEVRGMIEN
+117 ETRLRILEVRGMLEN
-132 NYDASLARQTWGQ
+132 NYDASLARQTWSR
-145 VAVLARNRGHLLLA
+145 VAVLARDRGHLLLA
-159 SRALGEEGIA
+159 SRALGEEGIS

-176 TTAKKEVLTAWGV
+176 ATAKKEVLAAWGV

-211 EIHRYQ
+211 EMRRYQ
-217 QGLGPLNDAIA
+217 QGLKPLNEAIA
-228 IARAHPAVAYPAIA
+228 IARAHPAVAYPAVA

-256 QEALTL
+256 QEALSL

-288 VYEDIAQ
+288 VYEDIGQ
-295 WDNAIADFKQ
+295 WDSAIADFKQ
-305 ALSLATQLDY
+305 ALSLAMQLDY
-315 WRGVTQVAGELAD
+315 WRGVTQVAGGLAD
-328 AYVHQKNLN
+328 AYVHQKSLN
-337 AALSSIDQAIDANK
+337 AALTSIDQAIDANK

-369 ILALLGRQDEAGAL
+369 ILALLGRQDQAGAL

-419 VLKCREHD
+419 ILKCREHD

-447 EHHAYPA
+447 EHHDYPA
-454 PHAPTATERHLR
+454 PHAPTPAERHLT
-466 MLNVALLNT
+466 MLNVALLDT
-475 DNAATGQ
+475 DNAATRQ
-482 ELSEQVQQDSE
+482 ELSEQVQGSE
-493 PALDQRSLASA
+493 SALDQRSLASS

-519 AQNELFVEYVL
+519 AKNELFVEYVL
-530 ADPHSYALAVTHT
+530 ADPHSYALAVTHS
-543 SARAYELDART
+543 SARAYQIDART
-554 RIETDANE
+554 KIEADANG

-568 DQKTNSA
+568 DQHANST
-575 LGDALFRELL
+575 LGNALFHELL
-585 AKIPEYQDHST
+585 GKIPEYRDHST
-596 LIVVPD
+596 LILVPD
-602 GELNLLPFG
+602 GELDLLPFG
-611 AVTDRGVPLV
+611 AVTDKGVPLI

-640 KQAVDAD
+640 KRAVDAD

-654 VAAWTKESKVEGP
+654 VAAWTTEAKVEGP
-667 VLRLFSGFSEAGP
+667 VFRLFSGFSGGSI
-680 KPLPDSK
+680 KPLPESK

-701 TLLLGGD
+701 TLLLGAD
-708 ATASRFTG
+708 ATAARFTG

-729 HGYVNTDY
+729 HGYVDANY
-737 PDQSALVFAPEHKNL
+737 PDESALVFAPEHNNL
-752 YESMLQVQQIRN
+752 YESMLQVRQIRN

-771 VTLSACDTGIGPVGE
+771 VTLSACDTGVGPVGE

-823 YDRLGKGESKGEAL
+823 YARLGKGESKAEAL

>member
-15 VTFTVAII
+15 VTCTVAII

-37 DSDSADALLQ
+37 DSDNADVPLR

-60 ATTTFHQAEIKFTA
+60 AAPLFRQAEIKYTA
-74 ERNDSKALY
+74 ERNESKALY

-91 QAEATSLSDT
+91 QAESASLADT

-107 DLKKPEAADS
+107 DLKKPEAADP
-117 ETRLRILEVRGMIEN
+117 ETRLRILEVQGMIEN
-132 NYDASLARQTWGQ
+132 NYDASLARQTWRQ

-176 TTAKKEVLTAWGV
+176 ATAKKEVLTAWGV
-189 AKVAHDI
+189 AKVFHDV

-211 EIHRYQ
+211 EMHRYQ
-217 QGLGPLNDAIA
+217 QGLVPLNDAIA
-228 IARAHPAVAYPAIA
+228 TARAHPAVAYPAIA

-288 VYEDIAQ
+288 VYEDLGQ
-295 WDNAIADFKQ
+295 WDNAIADFQQ
-305 ALSLATQLDY
+305 ALSLAMQLDY
-315 WRGVTQVAGELAD
+315 WRGVTQVAGELAN

-369 ILALLGRQDEAGAL
+369 ILATLGHQDQAGAL

-408 TETGEVYAGYF
+408 TEMGEVYAGYF
-419 VLKCREHD
+419 VLKCRSHD

-447 EHHAYPA
+447 EHHGYPA
-454 PHAPTATERHLR
+454 PHAPTSAERHLA
-466 MLNVALLNT
+466 MLNVALLDT
-475 DNAATGQ
+475 DDPATRQ
-482 ELSEQVQQDSE
+482 ELSDQVQDSE
-493 PALDQRSLASA
+493 STLDQRSLASA
-504 TIEHPVSLGRLESDL
+504 AIEHSVSLGHLEADL
-519 AQNELFVEYVL
+519 SKNELFVEYVL

-543 SARAYELDART
+543 SAHAYELASRT
-554 RIETDANE
+554 RIETDAKE

-568 DQKTNSA
+568 DQHANSA
-575 LGDALFRELL
+575 LGDALFHELFG
-585 AKIPEYQDHST
+585 KIPEYRDHST

-602 GELNLLPFG
+602 GELDLLPFG
-611 AVTDRGVPLV
+611 ALTVQGIPLV
-621 ESHTIATSPSAT
+621 ESHMIATCPSAT
-633 VFSILEN
+633 VFSLLEN
-640 KQAVDAD
+640 RRAVDAD

-654 VAAWTKESKVEGP
+654 VAAWVTDAKVVGP
-667 VLRLFSGFSEAGP
+667 VFRVFSGFSEASL
-680 KPLPDSK
+680 KPLPESK

-701 TLLLGGD
+701 TLLLGAG
-708 ATASRFTG
+708 ATARRFKE

-729 HGYVNTDY
+729 HGYVDTSY
-737 PDQSALVFAPEHKNL
+737 PDQSALIFAPEHN
-752 YESMLQVQQIRN
+752 ESVRK
-764 LHLDARL
+764 HVA
-771 VTLSACDTGIGPVGE
+771 GPA
-786 EGVDNIVNAFIEAGA
+786 NP
-801 DSVVSTLWELE
+801 
-812 DHTTE
+812 
-817 HLMAEF
+817 
-823 YDRLGKGESKGEAL
+823 
-837 RDAQRELIKEGVK
+837 K
-850 PYYWASFELVGD
+850 PAS
-862 PNGTI
+862 

>member
-15 VTFTVAII
+15 VTSAVAII
-23 LVVAFVRYR
+23 LVVAFVCYR

-60 ATTTFHQAEIKFTA
+60 AAPLYHQAEIKYSA
-74 ERNDSKALY
+74 ERKRAKALY
-83 AQVSQIPA
+83 AQVSQVPA
-91 QAEATSLSDT
+91 GAESASLADT

-107 DLKKPEAADS
+107 VLKKPAAADP

-132 NYDASLARQTWGQ
+132 NYDASLARQTWSQ
-145 VAVLARNRGHLLLA
+145 VAVLARNHGHFLLA

-169 AFLLGDT
+169 AFLVGDT

-189 AKVAHDI
+189 AKVVHDI
-196 PAQVRYASLYGAGLV
+196 PAEVRYASLYGAGLV
-211 EIHRYQ
+211 EMHRYQ
-217 QGLGPLNDAIA
+217 QGLTPLNDAIA

-262 ANQALAEIPSP
+262 ANQALAEVPSP
-273 SLKGHYYQILTSRAS
+273 ALKGHYYQILTSRAS
-288 VYEDIAQ
+288 VYEDIGQ

-337 AALSSIDQAIDANK
+337 AALSSVDQAIDANK

-357 YFVPRDLAIKAR
+357 YFVPRDLTIKAR
-369 ILALLGRQDEAGAL
+369 ILSMMGHQDQAAAL

-419 VLKCREHD
+419 ILKCREHD

-447 EHHAYPA
+447 EHHDYPA
-454 PHAPTATERHLR
+454 PHAPTSAERHLG
-466 MLNVALLNT
+466 MLNVALLGT
-475 DNAATGQ
+475 DNPATRQ
-482 ELSEQVQQDSE
+482 ELSEQVQDSA
-493 PALDQRSLASA
+493 PALDQRSLPSA
-504 TIEHPVSLGRLESDL
+504 TIEHPVSLDRLESDL
-519 AQNELFVEYVL
+519 AQKELFVEYVL
-530 ADPHSYALAVTHT
+530 ADPHSYALAVTHN

-554 RIETDANE
+554 KIEADANQ
-562 YRASIR
+562 YRASI
-568 DQKTNSA
+568 QNQHANST

-585 AKIPEYQDHST
+585 GKIPEYRNHST
-596 LIVVPD
+596 LILVPD
-602 GELNLLPFG
+602 GKLDLLPFD
-611 AVTDRGVPLV
+611 AVTDGGVPLL

-633 VFSILEN
+633 VYSILEN
-640 KQAVDAD
+640 KRAVNAD

-654 VAAWTKESKVEGP
+654 VAAWTKEPKVQGP
-667 VLRLFSGFSEAGP
+667 VFRLFSGYSEASP
-680 KPLPDSK
+680 KPLPESK

-701 TLLLGGD
+701 TLLLGAD
-708 ATASRFTG
+708 ATAVRFTG
-716 LPLSKFNVLHLAL
+716 LPLSQFNVLHLAL
-729 HGYVNTDY
+729 HGYVNADY

-752 YESMLQVQQIRN
+752 YESMLQVRQIRN

-771 VTLSACDTGIGPVGE
+771 VTLSACDTGVGPVGE

-823 YDRLGKGESKGEAL
+823 YARLGKGESKGEAL
-837 RDAQRELIKEGVK
+837 RDAQRELIKEGIK

>member
-15 VTFTVAII
+15 VTCTVAII
-23 LVVAFVRYR
+23 LVFAFVRYR

-37 DSDSADALLQ
+37 DSDSADALLR

-55 GQWFA
+55 GKWFA
-60 ATTTFHQAEIKFTA
+60 TAPLFRQAEIKYVA
-74 ERNDSKALY
+74 ERNGPKALY

-91 QAEATSLSDT
+91 YAESASLSAT
-101 IYALTQ
+101 IYTLTE
-107 DLKKPEAADS
+107 DLKRPEAADP
-117 ETRLRILEVRGMIEN
+117 ETRLRVLEVRGMIEN
-132 NYDASLARQTWGQ
+132 NYDASLARQTWRQ
-145 VAVLARNRGHLLLA
+145 VAVLARDRGHFLLA
-159 SRALGEEGIA
+159 SRAVGEQGIA

-176 TTAKKEVLTAWGV
+176 TTAKREVQTAWGV
-189 AKVAHDI
+189 AKVFHDV

-211 EIHRYQ
+211 EWHRYAEA
-217 QGLGPLNDAIA
+217 LIALNDAINTA
-228 IARAHPAVAYPAIA
+228 KSHPAVAYPAIA

-262 ANQALAEIPSP
+262 ADQALAEIPSP

-288 VYEDIAQ
+288 VYEDLGQ

-315 WRGVTQVAGELAD
+315 WRGVTQVAGELAA

-337 AALSSIDQAIDANK
+337 AALSSVDEAIDANK

-369 ILALLGRQDEAGAL
+369 ILALLGHQDQAGAL

-408 TETGEVYAGYF
+408 TEMGEVYGGYF
-419 VLKCREHD
+419 VLECRRHD

-447 EHHAYPA
+447 EHHEYAA
-454 PHAPTATERHLR
+454 PHAPTSAERHLT
-466 MLNVALLNT
+466 MLNVALLDT
-475 DNAATGQ
+475 DNPAVRQ
-482 ELSEQVQQDSE
+482 ELSDQVQDTEST
-493 PALDQRSLASA
+493 PDQRSLASA
-504 TIEHPVSLGRLESDL
+504 AIEHPVTLGRLESSL
-519 AQNELFVEYVL
+519 AKNELLVEYVL

-543 SARAYELDART
+543 SARAYELGGRT
-554 RIETDANE
+554 RIEADAKE
-562 YRASIR
+562 YRATVR
-568 DQKTNSA
+568 DQRANSA

-585 AKIPEYQDHST
+585 GPISEFRDHST
-596 LIVVPD
+596 LILVPD
-602 GELNLLPFG
+602 GELDLLPFG
-611 AVTDRGVPLV
+611 AVTDKGVPLI

-640 KQAVDAD
+640 KRAVDAD

-654 VAAWTKESKVEGP
+654 VAAWTRETKVEGP
-667 VLRLFSGFSEAGP
+667 IFRLFPGFSGASPG
-680 KPLPDSK
+680 PLPESK
-687 TEVETIASDLPKPS
+687 TEVEMIASDLPKPS

-708 ATASRFTG
+708 ATARRFKE

-729 HGYVNTDY
+729 HGYVDPSY
-737 PDQSALVFAPEHKNL
+737 PDESALIFAPEHNNL
-752 YESMLQVQQIRN
+752 KESMLQVQQIGN
-764 LHLDARL
+764 LHLEARL
-771 VTLSACDTGIGPVGE
+771 VTLSACDTGVGPVGE

-812 DHTTE
+812 DHSTE

-823 YDRLGKGESKGEAL
+823 YSRLGKGESKGEAL
-837 RDAQRELIKEGVK
+837 RDAQRELIQEGVK

>member
-15 VTFTVAII
+15 VTCAVAII

-32 IRRRI
+32 NRLRI
-37 DSDSADALLQ
+37 DSDSADALLR

-60 ATTTFHQAEIKFTA
+60 AAPLFRQAEIKYTA
-74 ERNDSKALY
+74 EGNEPKALY

-91 QAEATSLSDT
+91 GAESASLSAT
-101 IYALTQ
+101 IYALTL
-107 DLKKPEAADS
+107 DLKEPAATDP
-117 ETRLRILEVRGMIEN
+117 ETRLRILEVRGTIEN
-132 NYDASLARQTWGQ
+132 NYDASLARETWRQ
-145 VAVLARNRGHLLLA
+145 VAVLARNRGHFLLA

-169 AFLLGDT
+169 AFLLGNM
-176 TTAKKEVLTAWGV
+176 TTAKEEVQAAWGV
-189 AKVAHDI
+189 AKVFRDV

-211 EIHRYQ
+211 EMHRYQ
-217 QGLGPLNDAIA
+217 QGLGPLNEAIA

-250 RGLHRY
+250 RGLRRY

-262 ANQALAEIPSP
+262 ANQGLAEIPSP

-288 VYEDIAQ
+288 VYEDKGQ
-295 WDNAIADFKQ
+295 WDSAIADFKQ

-315 WRGVTQVAGELAD
+315 WRGVTQVAGELAE

-337 AALSSIDQAIDANK
+337 AALSSIDRAIDANK

-369 ILALLGRQDEAGAL
+369 ILAMLGHQDQAGAL
-383 YRKSALLIDSLLEN
+383 YRKSALLIDSLLED

-408 TETGEVYAGYF
+408 TEMGEVYGGYF
-419 VLKCREHD
+419 VLKCRSHD

-447 EHHAYPA
+447 EHHNYPA
-454 PHAPTATERHLR
+454 PHAPTPAERHLG
-466 MLNVALLNT
+466 MLNVALLDT
-475 DNAATGQ
+475 DNPATGQ
-482 ELSEQVQQDSE
+482 ELSEQVQDSE
-493 PALDQRSLASA
+493 SALDQRSLASA
-504 TIEHPVSLGRLESDL
+504 AIEHPVTLRRLEADL
-519 AQNELFVEYVL
+519 APKELFVEYVL

-543 SARAYELDART
+543 SARAYQLAGRAK
-554 RIETDANE
+554 IETDTSE

-568 DQKTNSA
+568 NQHANSA
-575 LGDALFRELL
+575 LGDALFRELFGPI
-585 AKIPEYQDHST
+585 AEYRDHST
-596 LIVVPD
+596 LILVPD
-602 GELNLLPFG
+602 GELDLLPFG

-621 ESHTIATSPSAT
+621 ESHTVATSPSAT

-640 KQAVDAD
+640 KQALDAD
-647 PPLPYLG
+647 SPLPYLG
-654 VAAWTKESKVEGP
+654 VAAWTNESKVEGP
-667 VLRLFSGFSEAGP
+667 VFRLFSGLSEASL
-680 KPLPDSK
+680 KPLPESK

-708 ATASRFTG
+708 ATAARFTG

-729 HGYVNTDY
+729 HGYVNADY
-737 PDQSALVFAPEHKNL
+737 PDQSALVFAPDRKNL
-752 YESMLQVQQIRN
+752 YESMLQVRQIRN

-771 VTLSACDTGIGPVGE
+771 VTLSACDTGVGPVGE

-823 YDRLGKGESKGEAL
+823 YARLSKGESKGEAL

>member
-15 VTFTVAII
+15 VTCTVAII
-23 LVVAFVRYR
+23 LVVTFVRYR

-47 RADDLAWN
+47 RADDLTWN

-60 ATTTFHQAEIKFTA
+60 AAPLYHQAEVKYSA
-74 ERNDSKALY
+74 ERNGPKALY

-91 QAEATSLSDT
+91 GAESASLSDT

-107 DLKKPEAADS
+107 DLKEPAAADA

-132 NYDASLARQTWGQ
+132 NYDASLARQTWSQ
-145 VAVLARNRGHLLLA
+145 VADLARDRGHFLLA

-176 TTAKKEVLTAWGV
+176 TTAKRDVLTAWGV

-211 EIHRYQ
+211 EMHRYQ
-217 QGLGPLNDAIA
+217 QGLTPLNDAIT
-228 IARAHPAVAYPAIA
+228 IARAHPAVAYPAVA

-288 VYEDIAQ
+288 VYEDIGQ
-295 WDNAIADFKQ
+295 WDNAIADFQQ

-315 WRGVTQVAGELAD
+315 WRGVTQVAGGLAD

-351 RIPDEL
+351 RISDEL

-369 ILALLGRQDEAGAL
+369 ILAMLGHEDQAGAL

-436 EARGRI
+436 GARGRI

-454 PHAPTATERHLR
+454 PHAPTPAERHLSV
-466 MLNVALLNT
+466 LNVALLDT
-475 DNAATGQ
+475 DNPATGQ
-482 ELSEQVQQDSE
+482 ELSKQVQDSE

-504 TIEHPVSLGRLESDL
+504 TIEHPVSLHRLESDL
-519 AQNELFVEYVL
+519 AKNELFVEYVL
-530 ADPHSYALAVTHT
+530 ADPRSYALAVTHN

-554 RIETDANE
+554 RIEADANQ
-562 YRASIR
+562 YRASI
-568 DQKTNSA
+568 QNQHANST
-575 LGDALFRELL
+575 LGGTLFRELL
-585 AKIPEYQDHST
+585 GKIPEYRDHST
-596 LIVVPD
+596 LILVPD
-602 GELNLLPFG
+602 GELDLLPFG
-611 AVTDRGVPLV
+611 AVTDSGVPLV

-640 KQAVDAD
+640 KRAVDAD

-654 VAAWTKESKVEGP
+654 VAAWTKEAKVEGP
-667 VLRLFSGFSEAGP
+667 VFRLFSGFGEASL
-680 KPLPDSK
+680 KPLPESK

-708 ATASRFTG
+708 ATARRFKN
-716 LPLSKFNVLHLAL
+716 LPLSRFNVLHLAL

-752 YESMLQVQQIRN
+752 YESMLQVRQIRN

-771 VTLSACDTGIGPVGE
+771 VTLSACDTGVGPVGE

-823 YDRLGKGESKGEAL
+823 YARLGKGESKGEAL

>member
-15 VTFTVAII
+15 VTSAVAII

-37 DSDSADALLQ
+37 DSDSADALLR

-60 ATTTFHQAEIKFTA
+60 AAPLFRQAEMKYIA
-74 ERNDSKALY
+74 ERKGPRALY

-91 QAEATSLSDT
+91 QAESASLSDT
-101 IYALTQ
+101 IFALTQ
-107 DLKKPEAADS
+107 DLKRPDAADS

-132 NYDASLARQTWGQ
+132 NYDASLARQTWSQ

-211 EIHRYQ
+211 EMHRYQ
-217 QGLGPLNDAIA
+217 QGLTPLNDAIA
-228 IARAHPAVAYPAIA
+228 IAHSHPAVAYPAIA

-273 SLKGHYYQILTSRAS
+273 ALKGHYYQILTSRAS
-288 VYEDIAQ
+288 VYEDIGQ

-337 AALSSIDQAIDANK
+337 AALSSIDEAIDANK

-383 YRKSALLIDSLLEN
+383 YRKSALLIDSLLES

-436 EARGRI
+436 GARGRI

-447 EHHAYPA
+447 EHHDYPA
-454 PHAPTATERHLR
+454 PHAPTPAERHLT
-466 MLNVALLNT
+466 MLNVALLDT
-475 DNAATGQ
+475 DNPATGK
-482 ELSEQVQQDSE
+482 ELSEQIQDSE
-493 PALDQRSLASA
+493 SALDQRSLASA
-504 TIEHPVSLGRLESDL
+504 TVEHPVSLGDLESDL
-519 AQNELFVEYVL
+519 ARNELFVEYVL
-530 ADPHSYALAVTHT
+530 ADPHSYALAVTHS

-554 RIETDANE
+554 RIEADANQ

-568 DQKTNSA
+568 DQHANSS

-585 AKIPEYQDHST
+585 GKIPEYRDHST
-596 LIVVPD
+596 LILVPD
-602 GELNLLPFG
+602 GELDLLPFG

-621 ESHTIATSPSAT
+621 ESHTIATCPSAT

-640 KQAVDAD
+640 KRAVDAD

-667 VLRLFSGFSEAGP
+667 VFRLFSGFSEASLR
-680 KPLPDSK
+680 PLPESK

-701 TLLLGGD
+701 TLLLGAD
-708 ATASRFTG
+708 ATARQFEE

-729 HGYVNTDY
+729 HGYVDTSY

-752 YESMLQVQQIRN
+752 YESMLQVRQIRN

-771 VTLSACDTGIGPVGE
+771 VTLSACDTGVGPVGE

-823 YDRLGKGESKGEAL
+823 YARLGKGESKGEAL
-837 RDAQRELIKEGVK
+837 RDAQRELIIEGVK

>member
-1 MRFSPKRTQSVAVL
+1 MRFSPKRTQSAAVL
-15 VTFTVAII
+15 VTCTVAII
-23 LVVAFVRYR
+23 LIVAFVRYR
-32 IRRRI
+32 IRLRI

-55 GQWFA
+55 GQWFSA
-60 ATTTFHQAEIKFTA
+60 APLFRQAQMKYIA
-74 ERNDSKALY
+74 ERNGPKALY

-91 QAEATSLSDT
+91 RAESASLSDT

-107 DLKKPEAADS
+107 DLKKPDATDS

-132 NYDASLARQTWGQ
+132 NYDASFARQTWSQ

-211 EIHRYQ
+211 EMHRYQ
-217 QGLGPLNDAIA
+217 QGLGPLDDAIA
-228 IARAHPAVAYPAIA
+228 IARVHPAVAYPAIA

-250 RGLHRY
+250 RGLHRC

-288 VYEDIAQ
+288 VYEDIGQ

-305 ALSLATQLDY
+305 ALFLATQLDY
-315 WRGVTQVAGELAD
+315 WRGVTQVAGGLAD

-357 YFVPRDLAIKAR
+357 YFVPRDLAIEAR

-436 EARGRI
+436 GARGRI

-454 PHAPTATERHLR
+454 PHAPTPAERHLSI
-466 MLNVALLNT
+466 LNVALLDT
-475 DNAATGQ
+475 DNPATGQ
-482 ELSEQVQQDSE
+482 ELSEQVQDSE

-504 TIEHPVSLGRLESDL
+504 TIEHPIRLGRLESDL

-530 ADPHSYALAVTHT
+530 ADPHSYALAVTRS
-543 SARAYELDART
+543 SARAYELAGRT
-554 RIETDANE
+554 EIETNVSE
-562 YRASIR
+562 YCASIR
-568 DQKTNSA
+568 DQHANSA
-575 LGDALFRELL
+575 LGNALFHELL
-585 AKIPEYQDHST
+585 GKIPEYREHST

-611 AVTDRGVPLV
+611 AVTDRGIPLV

-633 VFSILEN
+633 VYSILED
-640 KQAVDAD
+640 KRAVDAD

-667 VLRLFSGFSEAGP
+667 VFRLFSGFSQVSL
-680 KPLPDSK
+680 KPLPESK

-708 ATASRFTG
+708 ATAARFTD

-737 PDQSALVFAPEHKNL
+737 PDQSALVFAPEHKNM
-752 YESMLQVQQIRN
+752 YESMLQVRQIRN

-771 VTLSACDTGIGPVGE
+771 VTLSACDTGVGPVGE
-786 EGVDNIVNAFIEAGA
+786 EGVDNVVNAFIEAGA

-817 HLMAEF
+817 HLMTEF
-823 YDRLGKGESKGEAL
+823 YARLGKGESKGEAL

>member
-1 MRFSPKRTQSVAVL
+1 MRFPPKRTQSVAVL
-15 VTFTVAII
+15 VTFTVTII
-23 LVVAFVRYR
+23 LVVTFVRYR

-60 ATTTFHQAEIKFTA
+60 AAPIFHQAEIKYTA
-74 ERNDSKALY
+74 ERNEAKVLY

-91 QAEATSLSDT
+91 YAESASLADT

-107 DLKKPEAADS
+107 DLKKPAATDP

-132 NYDASLARQTWGQ
+132 NYDASLARQTWSR
-145 VAVLARNRGHLLLA
+145 VALLARDRGHLLLA
-159 SRALGEEGIA
+159 SRALGEEGIS

-176 TTAKKEVLTAWGV
+176 ATAKKEVLTAWGV

-256 QEALTL
+256 QKALTL
-262 ANQALAEIPSP
+262 ADQALAEIPSP

-288 VYEDIAQ
+288 VYEDIGQ

-315 WRGVTQVAGELAD
+315 WRGVTQVAGGLAD

-369 ILALLGRQDEAGAL
+369 ILAMLGRQDEAGAL

-447 EHHAYPA
+447 EHHDYPA
-454 PHAPTATERHLR
+454 PHAPTPAERHLR

-475 DNAATGQ
+475 DNQATGQ
-482 ELSEQVQQDSE
+482 ELSEQVQDSE
-493 PALDQRSLASA
+493 SALDQRSLASA
-504 TIEHPVSLGRLESDL
+504 TIEHPVSLGHLESDL
-519 AQNELFVEYVL
+519 AQDELFVEYVL
-530 ADPHSYALAVTHT
+530 ADPHSYALAVTRS
-543 SARAYELDART
+543 SARAYELDARI
-554 RIETDANE
+554 RIETDANQ

-568 DQKTNSA
+568 DQHANSV
-575 LGDALFRELL
+575 LGNALFRELL
-585 AKIPEYQDHST
+585 GKIPEYRDHST
-596 LIVVPD
+596 LILVPD
-602 GELNLLPFG
+602 GELDLLPFG

-621 ESHTIATSPSAT
+621 ESHMIATSPSAT

-640 KQAVDAD
+640 RRAVDAD

-654 VAAWTKESKVEGP
+654 VAAWVTDAKVEGP
-667 VLRLFSGFSEAGP
+667 VFRLFSGFSEASL

-701 TLLLGGD
+701 TLLLGAD
-708 ATASRFTG
+708 ATATRFTE

-729 HGYVNTDY
+729 HGYVDSSY
-737 PDQSALVFAPEHKNL
+737 PDQSALIFAPEHNNL
-752 YESMLQVQQIRN
+752 NESMLQVRQIRN

-771 VTLSACDTGIGPVGE
+771 VTLSACDTGVGPVGE
-786 EGVDNIVNAFIEAGA
+786 EGVDNVVNAFIEAGA

-812 DHTTE
+812 DHSTE

-823 YDRLGKGESKGEAL
+823 YARLGKGESKGEAL
-837 RDAQRELIKEGVK
+837 RGAQRELIREGVK